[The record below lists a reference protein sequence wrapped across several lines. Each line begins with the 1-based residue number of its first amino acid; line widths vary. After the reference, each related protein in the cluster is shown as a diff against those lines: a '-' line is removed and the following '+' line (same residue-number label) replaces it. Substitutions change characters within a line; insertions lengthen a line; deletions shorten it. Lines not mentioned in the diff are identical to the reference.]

1 MFAIWRLLQASG
13 FSWTLF
19 LATFSKLHWGWLM
32 LATLCAVATYFG
44 RALRWAVLI
53 RPLRAHPSIWNL
65 FKATVIG
72 FSALVILGRP
82 GEFVRPCLIARKEGV
97 PIASQLAAWVLERV
111 YDLLIALIIFGF
123 ALRQVRDSAVS
134 AGPALSWV
142 LEVGGTVVLVACAGC
157 LLILLAIGRFMPPL
171 RRLLM
176 SSLGFLR
183 RHHLSRVE
191 QMAGAFMQGAE
202 SAKSIGAVFQL
213 IAYTVLEWILIAGC
227 YVCIMRA
234 FQGIRPFSLLD
245 VVILM
250 GFVAFGSLVQLPGV
264 GGGVQVVTV
273 LVLRELFGVS
283 LEEATGVA
291 LAIWI
296 ITFVVILPLGLPL
309 ALHEGLNWEKLKNLG
324 EEVQTT

>member
-1 MFAIWRLLQASG
+1 MLL
-13 FSWTLF
+13 
-19 LATFSKLHWGWLM
+19 
-32 LATLCAVATYFG
+32 
-44 RALRWAVLI
+44 

-65 FKATVIG
+65 FKATIIG
-72 FSALVILGRP
+72 FSAIVILGRP

-123 ALRQVRDSAVS
+123 GLMQVRDSAVS

-142 LEVGGTVVLVACAGC
+142 LEVGGTVVLAACAGC
-157 LLILLAIGRFMPPL
+157 LVFLLAMGCFMAPIRRFL
-171 RRLLM
+171 V
-176 SSLGFLR
+176 SSLSFLR

-191 QMAGAFMQGAE
+191 QMTEAFMQGAE
-202 SAKSIGAVFQL
+202 SAKSAGAVSQL
-213 IAYTVLEWILIAGC
+213 IAYTIIEWILIAGC
-227 YVCIMRA
+227 YLCIMRA

-250 GFVAFGSLVQLPGV
+250 GFVAFGSLIQLPGV
-264 GGGVQVVTV
+264 GGGVQVVTI

-291 LAIWI
+291 LTIWI
-296 ITFVVILPLGLPL
+296 ITFVVILPLGIPL
-309 ALHEGLNWEKLKNLG
+309 ALHEGLNWDKLKSLG
-324 EEVQTT
+324 EEARQS